1 MNFEFQIIT
10 DFDYTLTKS
19 HVDGTRCST
28 CYGVIEN
35 YSRMPPKFKTETRNL
50 FEKFYPIE
58 IDPHM
63 TEEEKV
69 PLMIQWYDE
78 SHDLILQVL
87 KLFIFQRLTYSPLF
101 IFLLVQLNQERL
113 YFNG

>member
-1 MNFEFQIIT
+1 MN
-10 DFDYTLTKS
+10 
-19 HVDGTRCST
+19 GTRCST

-63 TEEEKV
+63 TEAEKL
-69 PLMIQWYDE
+69 PHMIQWYDE
-78 SHDLILQVL
+78 SHELILQV
-87 KLFIFQRLTYSPLF
+87 IFHISKPYILIIIYLSVSAT
-101 IFLLVQLNQERL
+101 
-113 YFNG
+113 